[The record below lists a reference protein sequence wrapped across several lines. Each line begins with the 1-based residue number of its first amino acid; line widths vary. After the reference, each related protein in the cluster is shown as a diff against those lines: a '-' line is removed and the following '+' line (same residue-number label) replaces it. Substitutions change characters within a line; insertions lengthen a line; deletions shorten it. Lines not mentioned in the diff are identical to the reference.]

1 MRRVRRL
8 LVPLCLATAS
18 VGAAAGVVGA
28 NAGADT
34 PSAASAYAPGHVLV
48 SFTPGTS
55 ASEQSALVRANGA
68 RAIGSIADLR
78 TVVLSVPVGAEQH
91 VVDALQKSD
100 KVRYAERDGLA
111 TATTTPNDTYW
122 SQQWGLSKI
131 NAPTAWDTTTG
142 ASSVLIADL
151 DTGIDFTHS
160 DLQGKTV
167 PGYDFINND
176 TDPTDDKG
184 HGTAT
189 AGIMAAD
196 SNNAK
201 GIAGVCWTCMIMPV
215 KVLDSSGSGS
225 YSGLASGVTWAADHG
240 ARVINMSLGG
250 TSNSSTLQSAVQYAL
265 NHGIVVVAAA
275 GNSGNS
281 TPVYPA
287 AYPGVLSV
295 AGTTTSDTLYSWS
308 NYGSWVT
315 VAAPGCDYSTWLGGG
330 YNSAFCGTSA
340 AAPVVS
346 GLAGLLVAAQPS
358 ATGTDV
364 TSAIENSAVN
374 IGSSVVYGRV
384 DAAAALTGA
393 AATPTA
399 SPSPSPTT
407 SPSPSPAPSP
417 TASTVTF
424 SGSLGGK
431 TTLRS
436 YPLTVG
442 SGTLSASL
450 SYSKATSMT
459 LQLIDSSGATI
470 AQSSGASPVQ
480 STVTVPAGTYSLVV
494 SSTSR
499 STYTMTVSYASQ

>member
-1 MRRVRRL
+1 MRRIRTTVIAA
-8 LVPLCLATAS
+8 LVPAAIAS
-18 VGAAAGVVGA
+18 SFAVAHAGTSDAQPPAV
-28 NAGADT
+28 
-34 PSAASAYAPGHVLV
+34 YAPGHVLV
-48 SFTPGTS
+48 KFAVGTDATAQ
-55 ASEQSALVRANGA
+55 ASLEKANA
-68 RAIGSIADLR
+68 ATQIGSIPDLH
-78 TVVLSVPVGAEQH
+78 TVVLSVPVGAEQR
-91 VVDALQKSD
+91 VVDALQKSG
-100 KVRYAERDGLA
+100 KVEYAELDGVASA
-111 TATTTPNDTYW
+111 TATPNDTYW
-122 SQQWGLSKI
+122 SSQWGPQKI
-131 NAPTAWDTTTG
+131 NAPAAWDTTTG

-189 AGIMAAD
+189 AGIIAAD

-201 GIAGVCWTCMIMPV
+201 GIAGMCWSCTIMPV

-295 AGTTTSDTLYSWS
+295 AGTTTSDTLYTWS
-308 NYGSWVT
+308 NYGSWVA

-358 ATGTDV
+358 ATGSDV

-407 SPSPSPAPSP
+407 SPSPSPAASP
-417 TASTVTF
+417 TTSTVTF

-480 STVTVPAGTYSLVV
+480 STVTVPAGTYSLLV

-499 STYTMTVSYASQ
+499 STYTMTVSYAGQ